1 MNIIEI
7 PAFRRSGHHAVLS
20 WVMQNLISDSP
31 QEKEWESYKIMTI
44 GSSQSIFWSEA
55 NWDLDYAKDLYKNLK
70 YPHNN
75 IFINYEDVGPEYTIF
90 SRDNKYKGKFNI
102 KNDLDIEFTNS
113 YRFLVI
119 RDFYNTLCSRING
132 NKFYKFTYGSEFIN
146 LWKQYATSCL
156 NNSIYFIKYEDWLT
170 SSKKRNQFLQTVFD
184 TPEIVTP
191 SFSKGSRSSY
201 QNPNFLNRFDPNIIP
216 DNIKTLIRQD
226 NELHYLIGALKYEYK
241 II

>member
-1 MNIIEI
+1 MNIIET

-55 NWDLDYAKDLYKNLK
+55 NWDLDYAKSLYKNLN

-90 SRDNKYKGKFNI
+90 SSNNVYKGKFNV
-102 KNDLDIEFTNS
+102 KNDLGINFSTN
-113 YRFLVI
+113 YRFIVI
-119 RDFYNTLCSRING
+119 RDFYNTLCSRIKG
-132 NKFYKFTYGSEFIN
+132 NKFYKFSYDQSFIEI
-146 LWKQYATSCL
+146 WKQYARIAIKH
-156 NNSIYFIKYEDWLT
+156 SINFIKYEDWILNPEI
-170 SSKKRNQFLQTVFD
+170 RNRFLQD
-184 TPEIVTP
+184 TFNISENFIPDT
-191 SFSKGSRSSY
+191 SKGSRSSY
-201 QNPNFLNRFDPNIIP
+201 QNQNFLNRFDPNIIP

-226 NELHYLIGALKYEYK
+226 SELHYLIGALGYEFK
-241 II
+241 LI